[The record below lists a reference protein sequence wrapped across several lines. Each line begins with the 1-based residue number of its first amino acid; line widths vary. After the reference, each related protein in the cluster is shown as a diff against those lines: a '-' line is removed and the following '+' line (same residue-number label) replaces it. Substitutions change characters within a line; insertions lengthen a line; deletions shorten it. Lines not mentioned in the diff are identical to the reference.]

1 MTKISNFDNLYFV
14 THQPGT
20 VGDSLVAF
28 LSMHQKK
35 ASFKIVGNRMRTA
48 SPGMLLNWA
57 HYYKNWPA
65 QQADPNLY
73 KAVNIEPGIS
83 NFAQAHFFLEENQIL
98 NKFPGSQAIRLLVE
112 DEANME
118 TYFKWLYHKLMNKK
132 MHRAWHDRYLKFAP
146 LRDKHTQAAL
156 LNMCVNVQLRIK
168 HYWSCWYID
177 NLGMDLNLVP
187 NPFEYW
193 LSRKYIK
200 NFHPNLNTMLIDNR
214 TAIQR
219 TDDPGVISV
228 YIDRLFPLDGT
239 GINMQEYTNLCEQVG
254 LEPDSELAQKY
265 WQWWYPN
272 QPIAKD
278 VVIDTNWP

>member
-1 MTKISNFDNLYFV
+1 MIFDNLFFV
-14 THQPGT
+14 SHQPGT

-28 LSMHQKK
+28 LSMHEKQ

-65 QQADPNLY
+65 QQADPNLH
-73 KAVNIEPGIS
+73 KAINIEPGIS
-83 NFAQAHFFLEENQIL
+83 NFAQAHFFLEEYQIL
-98 NKFPGSQAIRLLVE
+98 SKFPGSRAIRILVA
-112 DEANME
+112 DESNME

-146 LRDKHTQAAL
+146 LRNQHTQATL
-156 LNMCVNVQLRIK
+156 LNMCINVQLRIK

-177 NLGMDLNLVP
+177 NLGMDLNLVS

-193 LSRKYIK
+193 LSRKHIK
-200 NFHPNLNTMLIDNR
+200 GFHPNLKTMLIENR
-214 TAIQR
+214 TAILR
-219 TDDPGVISV
+219 TDDPGVISL
-228 YIDRLFPLDGT
+228 YIDRLFPLTGN
-239 GINMQEYTNLCEQVG
+239 GINMQEYANLCEQVG
-254 LEPDSELAQKY
+254 LTPDVGLAQKY

-272 QPIAKD
+272 QPIAND
-278 VVIDTNWP
+278 IVIDTSWP